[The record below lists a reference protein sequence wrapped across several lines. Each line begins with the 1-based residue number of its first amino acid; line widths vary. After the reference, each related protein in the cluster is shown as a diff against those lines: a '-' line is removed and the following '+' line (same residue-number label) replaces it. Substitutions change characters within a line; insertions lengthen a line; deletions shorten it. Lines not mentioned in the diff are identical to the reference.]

1 MRLSFHSLSI
11 QRLNHHHS
19 PSSEAKMF
27 TKPKCSGKKCNKK
40 KPSKMPPP
48 PGKRVSVGASTSSSS
63 LGDTCYKP
71 KSMGGLGFCG
81 PSTCVVRTPPAVD
94 SLAWLPILATVY
106 ILPDNTSQC
115 PALMMTTSCCIVRRR
130 PLQAALQ
137 LAPSRQLQ
145 STTHSVS
152 VQPNAR
158 RARSRACP
166 CAPPRPS
173 RR

>member
-94 SLAWLPILATVY
+94 SLAWLPILATY
-106 ILPDNTSQC
+106 RIYKYYPTDNFTSHTMSYYSDDNDIMLHHCTVVQ
-115 PALMMTTSCCIVRRR
+115 RR
-130 PLQAALQ
+130 PLQAK
-137 LAPSRQLQ
+137 
-145 STTHSVS
+145 
-152 VQPNAR
+152 
-158 RARSRACP
+158 
-166 CAPPRPS
+166 
-173 RR
+173 